1 MNFLGP
7 QNGSA
12 GPKKSWAFWGPPR
25 GASSSAAPPANA
37 AVLMA
42 LGYGEANNGG
52 TAHAAAFPFFCEGHC
67 QRAMHAAGAMRVS
80 VKRDPN
86 SAGTYGNTHEWA
98 NWCEQCYVMLTNA
111 AREFEMVRLSRLPH
125 RRAAAVCRAATD
137 LRSVQ
142 ADKNDAGV
150 GLAAGLPTA
159 AADAGAGASI
169 IAPIVA
175 AGAAASNYISAA
187 AAGWGTA
194 AGFNF
199 ADGDDEDGVAN
210 ICISMSVRRICCAR
224 AAAHDAQ
231 PELLQPLQPPML
243 SVRRPSPRL
252 PDRRSCPLRRC
263 ARSGRAAV
271 RLRQGDSAPYTSYSR
286 HLRARP
292 RARAREYTRN
302 LHHNRFPGIFL
313 RDCLRL
319 QVLTEAASSTT
330 RGGRGHADG
339 RIFNG

>member
-1 MNFLGP
+1 MNFLGT

-67 QRAMHAAGAMRVS
+67 QSAMHAAGAMRVS

-86 SAGTYGNTHEWA
+86 SAGTYSNTHEWA

-142 ADKNDAGV
+142 ADKNDVGV
-150 GLAAGLPTA
+150 GLAAGLPTT

-169 IAPIVA
+169 IAPIAA

-194 AGFNF
+194 AGFDF
-199 ADGDDEDGVAN
+199 ADGDLHHHRQ
-210 ICISMSVRRICCAR
+210 RRLR
-224 AAAHDAQ
+224 D
-231 PELLQPLQPPML
+231 QPLPADLLRDHGAGASCERHGAHP
-243 SVRRPSPRL
+243 RRAGGAHRQ
-252 PDRRSCPLRRC
+252 RSSA
-263 ARSGRAAV
+263 ARSAGAPWRA
-271 RLRQGDSAPYTSYSR
+271 P
-286 HLRARP
+286 
-292 RARAREYTRN
+292 
-302 LHHNRFPGIFL
+302 
-313 RDCLRL
+313 
-319 QVLTEAASSTT
+319 
-330 RGGRGHADG
+330 
-339 RIFNG
+339 